1 MSHKKCNPVSQ
12 MISTTFHPLPTIK
25 TVRKNDEIQI
35 IYHIAHDMFRM
46 HPLHKPLLIYKHQF
60 DCLRYDFYIERTES
74 GWNDMVYTYPVI
86 SKDNKPIYVID
97 GLIDAIKEEIENQP
111 YISHMIEQRDMMCH
125 LLDI

>member
-12 MISTTFHPLPTIK
+12 MISTIFHPLPTVKK
-25 TVRKNDEIQI
+25 TRTCHETKM
-35 IYHIAHDMFRM
+35 IYDAAHDMFRT

-60 DCLRYDFYIERTES
+60 DCLRYDFYIERIES

-86 SKDNKPIYVID
+86 SKDDKPIYVID